1 MAPLRTKCF
10 AHWKWERL
18 LARLVC
24 LQWARETNERRIST
38 HLASRRCLSWPR
50 VICSVPWCTIRR
62 PRICCSS
69 GPGPFWTRTI
79 KNNRERIQTL
89 LERVVDIGRGDSSRV
104 IDDLLI
110 WTSGYTRGLR
120 FRQSQWLTARTLIT
134 LAPDCSSA
142 SFHRADIRSSPDNN
156 PSLLSFKFFPAL
168 VCASFTFSVK
178 LIFTLY
184 KGL

>member
-1 MAPLRTKCF
+1 MKKCLRCSTRCGVSKARRMC
-10 AHWKWERL
+10 KML
-18 LARLVC
+18 QSARL
-24 LQWARETNERRIST
+24 ST
-38 HLASRRCLSWPR
+38 SL
-50 VICSVPWCTIRR
+50 
-62 PRICCSS
+62 
-69 GPGPFWTRTI
+69 TRTI